1 MKENIIKKWSKK
13 IKPWGFEGLSIYDV
27 TIFFW
32 KGLMEGAITTRASS
46 LAFNFFLAF
55 FPSIIFLFTL
65 IPYIPIEGFQ
75 ETLMEL
81 LGTVLPESTNKMTFK
96 TIDDIVNNPR
106 GGLLSVG
113 FILALYFST
122 NGVSAL
128 IEAFNTSYHIRESR
142 SFLYQRAISIIL
154 TLILSLILILTIII
168 IIFSKSYLEILLSNG
183 TISSE
188 YLHLFTLGRWII
200 LSAFLLFGVSLLFY
214 LAPNLK
220 VKWKMFSPGT
230 IFTSL
235 FVIITSILFSYYI
248 NNFAQYNQIYG
259 SIGTLIVILLWM
271 YFNSIILLTGF
282 EINASIIASQKH
294 CELNSDL

>member
-1 MKENIIKKWSKK
+1 MFTLIKNISKK
-13 IKPWGFEGLSIYDV
+13 FKPWGFQGLSIYDV

-55 FPSIIFLFTL
+55 FPSVIFLFTL

-81 LGTVLPESTNKMTFK
+81 LGNVLPEKTNEIAFK

-113 FILALYFST
+113 FVLALYFST

-128 IEAFNTSYHIRESR
+128 IEAFNSSFHIRESR
-142 SFLYQRAISIIL
+142 SFIYQKSISLLI
-154 TLILSLILILTIII
+154 TLILLSMLILTITIL
-168 IIFSKSYLEILLSNG
+168 IFGKSYLGNLLTDG
-183 TISSE
+183 TISEE
-188 YLHLFTLGRWII
+188 YLYLFALSRWII
-200 LSAFLLFGVSLLFY
+200 MSTFLLFGTSLLFY
-214 LAPNLK
+214 LAPNHR
-220 VKWKMFSPGT
+220 VKWKILTPGT
-230 IFTSL
+230 IFSSL
-235 FVIITSILFSYYI
+235 FVIITSIIFSYYI

-259 SIGTLIVILLWM
+259 SIGTLIIILLWM

-282 EINASIIASQKH
+282 EINASIIASKKH
-294 CELNSDL
+294 CYSNTDL